1 MAHGELTHIDI
12 PADDLERA
20 KRFYE
25 EIFGWD
31 IAQLPDMPDFEL
43 FMSGPGDAG
52 GGIGIRGKTAPQQ
65 ARTYFLVDSIE
76 DALAKAERLGG
87 RIIVPRT
94 EVPGHGF
101 FAALTDSEGNEI
113 GLWEHLPA

>member
-20 KRFYE
+20 KRFYV

-52 GGIGIRGKTAPQQ
+52 WATACCGRRRCSRGRRY
-65 ARTYFLVDSIE
+65 ARGPGRRDVRR
-76 DALAKAERLGG
+76 ARLLG
-87 RIIVPRT
+87 RFVWR
-94 EVPGHGF
+94 
-101 FAALTDSEGNEI
+101 FADTGR
-113 GLWEHLPA
+113 